1 MFERWPPS
9 QKINGHD
16 RSHLDPFFICFLQ
29 DLKEF
34 EEKKKKDNQVD
45 AKPVKFMQPRAKV
58 RAQPE
63 QKHVEVKVEQK
74 EEHQTTNAYALPAGQ
89 AYVTQ
94 AHQQLAHD
102 QLQAQQLAYQQEIA
116 KQAYQQQAMQQAYQ
130 QQQAL
135 YEHHAQQHAYNLQQ
149 QQAYQQQAQQQ
160 ALYEQQV
167 QQQQAQQHAY
177 NQQAQQQAC
186 QQQYT
191 QQQAAAGGQ
200 SYIDPATGQ
209 VYEPVEVSTYTQAVE
224 KHCKNAEAVLR
235 DLREQN
241 DLLRQQLQQ
250 QADSGSS
257 GSSGFNDPRSYGVD
271 QVPDFWMHGDAAWFT
286 LSKRQRWTLLHG
298 CQKKPSHKWRNW

>member
-1 MFERWPPS
+1 M
-9 QKINGHD
+9 
-16 RSHLDPFFICFLQ
+16 
-29 DLKEF
+29 
-34 EEKKKKDNQVD
+34 EEKKKKDDQVD
-45 AKPVKFMQPRAKV
+45 AKPVKFMQPKAKV
-58 RAQPE
+58 RAQPA
-63 QKHVEVKVEQK
+63 EVKVEQK

-116 KQAYQQQAMQQAYQ
+116 KQAYQQQALQQAYQ

-135 YEHHAQQHAYNLQQ
+135 YEHHAQQHAYNQQVQQ

-160 ALYEQQV
+160 ALYEQQAQQHAYNQQV
-167 QQQQAQQHAY
+167 QQQQAQQHAH
-177 NQQAQQQAC
+177 NQQAQHQAC

-209 VYEPVEVSTYTQAVE
+209 VYQPVEVSSYTQAVE
-224 KHCKNAEAVLR
+224 KHCQNAAAVMR

-241 DLLRQQLQQ
+241 DLLRQELQQ
-250 QADSGSS
+250 QAYSGSS
-257 GSSGFNDPRSYGVD
+257 GSSGFNDPRFYGVD
-271 QVPDFWMHGDAAWFT
+271 QVPAFWMHGDAAWFA
-286 LSKRQRWTLLHG
+286 LSKRQRWTLIHG
-298 CQKKPSHKWRNW
+298 CQKKPSHKWRNWWSQRILESIEEKGR